1 MTTESGPRVLIVED
15 DPKLAGLVA
24 DYLAA
29 NGLSVTIESRGDR
42 AEARILA
49 ERPDAVVLDLML
61 PGRDGLAVCRAVRPR
76 YDGAI
81 LMLTARGGE
90 LDEVVGL
97 EVGADDYLAKP
108 VRPRVLLARL
118 HTLLRRTRRAAGG
131 AEPAGGGA
139 PEVDV
144 KRIELGSLVVDAA
157 RRRVEVA
164 GAPVEL
170 TTAEFDLLWLL
181 ARHAGEIM
189 DRERIYTELR
199 GIIYDGI
206 DRSMDLR
213 VARLRRK
220 LGDDGK
226 QPERIKS
233 IRGTGYLLV
242 VDP

>member
-1 MTTESGPRVLIVED
+1 MTSERDPRVLIVED
-15 DPKLAGLVA
+15 DPKLAALVA
-24 DYLAA
+24 DYLSA
-29 NGLSVTIESRGDR
+29 NGFVASVEGRGDR
-42 AEARILA
+42 AEARILE
-49 ERPDAVVLDLML
+49 ERPDVVVLDLML
-61 PGRDGLAVCRAVRPR
+61 PGRDGLSICRSVRPQ
-76 YDGAI
+76 YEGAI

-118 HTLLRRTRRAAGG
+118 HTLLRRTRHPAAGH
-131 AEPAGGGA
+131 AGA
-139 PEVDV
+139 PPADV
-144 KRIELGSLVVDAA
+144 RRIVAGSLVVDAGSP
-157 RRRVEVA
+157 RGEVA

-181 ARHAGEIM
+181 VRHAGEIV
-189 DRERIYTELR
+189 DRERIYAELR
-199 GIIYDGI
+199 GIAYDGL

-226 QPERIKS
+226 TPERIKS

>member
-1 MTTESGPRVLIVED
+1 MATDPAPRVLIVED
-15 DPKLAGLVA
+15 DDKLARLVA
-24 DYLAA
+24 DYLGA
-29 NGLSVTIESRGDR
+29 NGFAPTIEGRGDR
-42 AEARILA
+42 ATARIL
-49 ERPDAVVLDLML
+49 EDRPDAVVLDLML
-61 PGRDGLAVCRAVRPR
+61 PGQDGLSVCRAVRPR

-108 VRPRVLLARL
+108 VRPRLLLARL
-118 HTLLRRTRRAAGG
+118 QTLLRRTRRP
-131 AEPAGGGA
+131 PAGPPA
-139 PEVDV
+139 PVEAP
-144 KRIELGSLVVDAA
+144 RRLELGSLVVDAA
-157 RRRVEVA
+157 RRTVEV
-164 GAPVEL
+164 GGEPVAL

-181 ARHAGEIM
+181 ASHAGEIV

-199 GIIYDGI
+199 GIAYDGL

-213 VARLRRK
+213 VTRLRRK

-226 QPERIKS
+226 QPARIKS